1 MPEVPMTEVT
11 CTSGRDGMLINSTGV
26 CRSEDKLQ
34 LVHAM
39 ALSDVEYK
47 SHK

>member
-1 MPEVPMTEVT
+1 M
-11 CTSGRDGMLINSTGV
+11 RIRRIYMLSHSARV